1 MKNIGE
7 LERLLGCFPDA
18 YVELSYAMD
27 EDLLNDVMPLVG
39 GRIASIHSLCPRRE
53 FFPNFAS
60 SDEAVISWSEK
71 ELMKDAAFALSIGA
85 EILVLH
91 PGYLLP
97 SLIPSDKNRRIEAL
111 SSPSLEQ
118 YIGIRDGSICCN
130 DYIFTPEYRRTF
142 SLMSR
147 NLRGMNRKLSDMGI
161 RLALENL
168 NPRAGYMLIHPD
180 EMVAL
185 SRSEDFYFTL
195 DIGHLYVS
203 AELFGFD
210 FLSGLKKV
218 LDTGRVVTTHLHSNP
233 SSRRKGLFTDSHQ
246 SLDGFS
252 MPYEAS
258 LSLIERSGANMMLEV
273 VDSIEHN
280 LCFLF
285 P

>member
-27 EDLLNDVMPLVG
+27 EDLLKDVMPLVG

-60 SDEAVISWSEK
+60 SDEDVISWSEK

-118 YIGIRDGSICCN
+118 YVGIRDGSICCN

-142 SLMSR
+142 SLMCR

-168 NPRAGYMLIHPD
+168 NPGSFRTWG
-180 EMVAL
+180 
-185 SRSEDFYFTL
+185 S
-195 DIGHLYVS
+195 
-203 AELFGFD
+203 
-210 FLSGLKKV
+210 V
-218 LDTGRVVTTHLHSNP
+218 LLLR
-233 SSRRKGLFTDSHQ
+233 
-246 SLDGFS
+246 
-252 MPYEAS
+252 
-258 LSLIERSGANMMLEV
+258 I
-273 VDSIEHN
+273 
-280 LCFLF
+280 
-285 P
+285 